1 MGLLDPI
8 EQKVEAMGQRLGAA
22 LEAKI
27 MTTLLRADVVKAL
40 RDLKTWDPSRQAG
53 YSSALAAIGEG
64 E

>member
-1 MGLLDPI
+1 MLLDPI

-40 RDLKTWDPSRQAG
+40 RDLKTWDSSRQAD